1 MSNSS
6 GFIDY
11 KSEILRK
18 SIHLSSISIPV
29 IYYFIPQSTALI
41 ILTALVVFAF
51 VVDLTRI
58 YLPSFRSTFNKF
70 FGSLLRQHEI
80 DTNKK
85 SLSGATYVLL
95 SALLCVA
102 IFPKLIV
109 ITAFSILIISD
120 TAAALIGRKF
130 GKRPFLR
137 KSLVGTFSFFVSAVI
152 VVLVAPKLQYSPVEY
167 VIGVIGAGVGAII
180 ENIVEGVLDDNL
192 AIPISV
198 GAVMLFLYTVLFPG
212 IKLILPN
219 TPL

>member
-1 MSNSS
+1 MSNFP

-18 SIHLSSISIPV
+18 TIHLSSISIPIV
-29 IYYFIPQSTALI
+29 YYFVSQSTALI
-41 ILTALVVFAF
+41 VLGSLTVFAF
-51 VVDLTRI
+51 IVDLTRM
-58 YLPSFRSTFNKF
+58 YLPGFGAWFNKF
-70 FGSLLRQHEI
+70 FGNLLRQHEI
-80 DTNKK
+80 DTTKK

-95 SALLCVA
+95 SALLCIA

-109 ITAFSILIISD
+109 ITAYSILIISD
-120 TAAALIGRKF
+120 TAAALVGRKF

-137 KSLVGTFSFFVSAVI
+137 KSLIGTFSFFVSAVL

-167 VIGVIGAGVGAII
+167 LIGFIGAAVGAII

-212 IKLILPN
+212 IKLVLPN

>member
-80 DTNKK
+80 DTKKK